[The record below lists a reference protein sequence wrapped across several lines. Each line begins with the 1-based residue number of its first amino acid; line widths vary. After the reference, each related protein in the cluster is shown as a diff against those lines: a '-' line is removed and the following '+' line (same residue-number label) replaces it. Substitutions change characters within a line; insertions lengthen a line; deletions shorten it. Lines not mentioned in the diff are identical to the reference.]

1 MTRTAHP
8 RPAGPVA
15 EPSGAAPATDRRG
28 GRPVG
33 RTTHPWAWW
42 AWALGA
48 AVTASFTTNPL
59 LLVLII
65 TAAVLVALARR
76 SDAPWARSVSAY
88 LVLAFTVIGFRVV
101 LMALLG
107 GSRDGLVLFTIP
119 EVQLPAWTA
128 GIRFGGPVTLNAVL
142 AATYD
147 GLRLGTIIVCIGAA
161 NALANPRQ
169 ALKSVP
175 AALNQLSVA
184 VVIALSV
191 APQLVESLRRVRR
204 ARRLRGGTDR
214 GWRVVVAVLVPVMA
228 DALDR
233 SMGLAT
239 AMESRGYGRNLSTG
253 SGDRHGRGWRWGASA
268 LLIAALVVL
277 VLSSY
282 ALFAMP
288 DARLWSLVGLVA
300 GTLAALFGLH
310 LSGRGQRISRYRP
323 HPWRW
328 QDTAVAVVGLLGVGV
343 VGWLQVADPG
353 AVHPAVR
360 PLQWPALTPV
370 MLVAVG
376 LLAAPLL
383 LTEPP
388 PEATR

>member
-1 MTRTAHP
+1 M
-8 RPAGPVA
+8 
-15 EPSGAAPATDRRG
+15 
-28 GRPVG
+28 
-33 RTTHPWAWW
+33 
-42 AWALGA
+42 
-48 AVTASFTTNPL
+48 TASFTTNPL

-65 TAAVLVALARR
+65 TAVVLVTLARR

-119 EVQLPAWTA
+119 EVQLPDWTA

-214 GWRVVVAVLVPVMA
+214 GWRAVVAVLVPVMA

-233 SMGLAT
+233 SMRLAT
-239 AMESRGYGRNLSTG
+239 AMESRGYGRNLSAG
-253 SGDRHGRGWRWGASA
+253 SGGGWHGRGWRWGASA

-328 QDTAVAVVGLLGVGV
+328 QDTAVALVGLLGVAV